1 MCAVFVREPGS
12 REGCYLQE
20 FIEGVPGS
28 VVFAAA
34 RGSSVPLG
42 ISRQLVGDRAF
53 GATGYQ
59 YCGSIL
65 MPYDDTDGDA
75 AALSAAVA
83 GEFGLA
89 GVNGIDFISR
99 GGRAY
104 AVEVN
109 PRWSASMELVELAYG
124 VSVFGAHAAACARG
138 QLPDFDLRAAQ
149 RDAHVLGKAVV
160 FARQDV
166 VIGDTSKWLPAPPAR
181 PACPACPERYPQSRR
196 TYRGRTTSV
205 HGVCER

>member
-1 MCAVFVREPGS
+1 
-12 REGCYLQE
+12 
-20 FIEGVPGS
+20 
-28 VVFAAA
+28 
-34 RGSSVPLG
+34 
-42 ISRQLVGDRAF
+42 
-53 GATGYQ
+53 
-59 YCGSIL
+59 

-75 AALSAAVA
+75 VALSAAVA

-124 VSVFGAHAAACARG
+124 ISVFGAHAAACARG
-138 QLPDFDLRAAQ
+138 QLPDFDLCAAGRGAQ
-149 RDAHVLGKAVV
+149 VLGKAVV

-166 VIGDTSKWLPAPPAR
+166 VIGDTSAWLPALPAPPALPCPAR
-181 PACPACPERYPQSRR
+181 PARPERHPRRRR
-196 TYRGRTTSV
+196 THRGRTTRV
-205 HGVCER
+205 HGVCQR